1 MIRGEGM
8 TKLLAKLNVATIKGK
23 RLYLFLLLIFI
34 IGVIFG
40 SIFITILDEPDINT
54 VLTQIDTFF
63 KQIDSNKIDYMNVLK
78 NSATSNL
85 LFVLAIWLLGIS
97 IIGIP
102 IIIVMIFLK
111 GFMLGFSI
119 AAIIAKYKL
128 IGILGGLT
136 YIFPHIIISVMVIFV
151 MSYYALRLSFN
162 LLRAIIKRKSINFGE
177 IINRYSLIMVIS
189 IIIMIIAS
197 LIETFV
203 SPYII
208 KFFLLFI

>member
-1 MIRGEGM
+1 M

>member
-1 MIRGEGM
+1 MN
-8 TKLLAKLNVATIKGK
+8 KLLVKLKIPTIKGK

-40 SIFITILDEPDINT
+40 SIFITILDEPDKNT

-63 KQIDSNKIDYMNVLK
+63 KQIDSNKIDYMSVLK
-78 NSATSNL
+78 NSTTSNL

-102 IIIVMIFLK
+102 IIIIMIFLK

-119 AAIIAKYKL
+119 ASIIAKYKL
-128 IGILGGLT
+128 IGVLGGLT
-136 YIFPHIIISVMVIFV
+136 YIFPHIVISIMVIFV

-162 LLRAIIKRKSINFGE
+162 LLRAAIEKKSINFSE
-177 IINRYSLIMVIS
+177 IINRYSLVMVIS

-208 KFFLLFI
+208 KLFLFFI